1 MPGLAIQLIAGLGN
15 FGPEYETTRHN
26 AGFWLVDELALR
38 HGGRFREE
46 PRFDAQLARVRI
58 ADRECWLV
66 KSLDYMN
73 TSGRVIG
80 AVAAFY
86 KLEPEMLLVA
96 HDELDLAPGDLRLK
110 QGGGAGGHN
119 GLKSLIAHMGAD
131 FWRLRI
137 GVGHPGNRD
146 LVTPWLLNRTSAG
159 ERGPVEKAIPAAAD
173 AVYMLFSQGAAH
185 AMQQLHTQ
193 APGKD
198 PG

>member
-15 FGPEYETTRHN
+15 YGQEYETTRHN

-38 HGGRFREE
+38 HGGVFREE

-58 ADRECWLV
+58 AERECWLV
-66 KSLDYMN
+66 KTLDYMN

-86 KLEPEMLLVA
+86 KLAPEALLVA
-96 HDELDLAPGDLRLK
+96 HDELDLPPGDLRLK

-119 GLKSLIAHMGAD
+119 GLKSLISHLGPD

-146 LVTPWLLNRTSAG
+146 LVTPWLLNRTSTA
-159 ERGPVEKAIPAAAD
+159 ERAPVENAIPAAAD
-173 AVYMLFSQGAAH
+173 AVYMLFNLGPER
-185 AMQQLHTQ
+185 AMQRLHTQ
-193 APGKD
+193 AGTGGD
-198 PG
+198 